1 MVPYDLTEFPARPIR
16 IVAKPNHTPATLP
29 AGDPAPASAVA
40 DPSLGYLIRYAHR
53 AFVKALAQELEPH
66 GISPGEWSALRVLWM
81 REGLTQVEL
90 AERMRV
96 EKASLT
102 GVLNSLEGKGLIAR
116 ARNLDDRRKI
126 NLRLTPAGRKL
137 ETRLIACAHA
147 INEKATRG
155 LPPAQVGEVRALL
168 TAFIANLEGAGAT

>member
-1 MVPYDLTEFPARPIR
+1 VT
-16 IVAKPNHTPATLP
+16 TPHPQSAERSPTL
-29 AGDPAPASAVA
+29 A
-40 DPSLGYLIRYAHR
+40 DPSLGYLVRYAHR

-102 GVLNSLEGKGLIAR
+102 GVLNSLEEKRLIVR
-116 ARNLDDRRKI
+116 ARNPRDRRKI
-126 NLRLTPAGRKL
+126 NLRLTPAGRNL
-137 ETRLIACAHA
+137 EKRLLACAHR
-147 INEKATRG
+147 INEKATAG
-155 LPPAQVGEVRALL
+155 LPPAQVAEVRALL
-168 TAFIANLEGAGAT
+168 HAFIANLEAA

>member
-1 MVPYDLTEFPARPIR
+1 MAS
-16 IVAKPNHTPATLP
+16 PNHSPTTPP
-29 AGDPAPASAVA
+29 GPRSASATA

-66 GISPGEWSALRVLWM
+66 GISTAEWSALRVLWM
-81 REGLTQVEL
+81 QEGVTQVEL

-102 GVLNSLEGKGLIAR
+102 GVLSGLEAKRLILR

-126 NLRLTPAGRKL
+126 NLRLTPAGRGL
-137 ETRLIACAHA
+137 EARLMACAHA
-147 INEKATRG
+147 INEKATQG
-155 LPPAQVGEVRALL
+155 LPPTQVGEVRALL
-168 TAFIANLEGAGAT
+168 NAFIANLEGVRAR